1 MSLVRTRALV
11 LKSMKY
17 SESSRIMNLFTEELG
32 KVAVIHKGTRRNWQS
47 GNFGAMGLIE
57 AMIYFRDSREIQT
70 LGKVGYLEV
79 YSDIEKDLEKL
90 GASYVVFDLLNRS
103 LAQND
108 QCRESFALA
117 IAFLRDVNRQHAT
130 AKAELLR
137 FLMSFGTMLGIMPD
151 ISQDGLETFFVRIGF
166 TLDRSEI
173 DFMRDFLVRDADH
186 ETDTDSDTGK
196 AAIDRIC
203 RICEAHLL
211 EYSNGRSNQTARRII
226 DQF

>member
-17 SESSRIMNLFTEELG
+17 SESSRIINLFTEELG
-32 KVAVIHKGTRRNWQS
+32 KVAVLHKGTRRNWQS

-57 AMIYFRDSREIQT
+57 AMIYFKESREIQT

-79 YSDIEKDLEKL
+79 YSLIERDLEKL
-90 GASYVVFDLLNRS
+90 GAGYVVLDLLNRS

-117 IAFLRDVNRQHAT
+117 IAFLRDINRQDAS
-130 AKAELLR
+130 AKSELLR
-137 FLMSFGTMLGIMPD
+137 FLMRFGTMLGIMPD
-151 ISQDGLETFFVRIGF
+151 LSDDGLETFFVRIGF

-173 DFMRDFLVRDADH
+173 DFMRGFLVRDADH
-186 ETDTDSDTGK
+186 EIVSATDNGK
-196 AAIDRIC
+196 AAIDRFC
-203 RICEAHLL
+203 RIYEAHLL
-211 EYSNGRSNQTARRII
+211 EYSSGRSKQTARRII